1 MGNMI
6 TFANDTTFNVLS
18 IAGRNEMTS
27 SDVDLL
33 TDSKRNILE
42 IKFDGSVYDTETLLY
57 YYENTDNA
65 ERITITDDGG
75 NTYVYIDYVIPV
87 KFSTEYNGTETKTIV
102 LVLAQ
107 LTEADKA
114 LREATNVTGYTGTE
128 LEITQKRKIAESK
141 QMLVDWLEN
150 NPLLYIDGAY
160 YSVTEEKQSLLNNN
174 LASYERAKAIG
185 VEYPLKWN
193 NTGNEC
199 TEWEYENL
207 LALSLAIAE
216 YVAPQVSRQQSY
228 ELSIKACTTVS
239 DVNKIDIL
247 YGIVDDEIVD
257 NNKDFDDANLTEND
271 ESEEIE
277 DNSAENELSEV

>member
-1 MGNMI
+1 MSSTI
-6 TFANDTTFNVLS
+6 TFANEVSFDVLS

-27 SDVDLL
+27 SDIDLL

-42 IKFDGSVYDTETLLY
+42 IKFDGNVYDTDIILD
-57 YYENTDNA
+57 YYENTENT
-65 ERITITDDGG
+65 EKLTITDDSG
-75 NTYVYIDYVIPV
+75 NTFVYLDYVIPV

-128 LEITQKRKIAESK
+128 LEIAQQRKIDESK
-141 QMLVDWLEN
+141 QLLAEWLEN
-150 NPLLYIDGAY
+150 NPLLYTDGEY
-160 YSVTEEKQSLLNNN
+160 YSCTEEKQSLLNNN

-193 NTGNEC
+193 STGNEC
-199 TEWEYENL
+199 VEWEYENL

-239 DVNKIDIL
+239 DVNKINIL
-247 YGIVDDEIVD
+247 YGIVDGEIVD
-257 NNKDFDDANLTEND
+257 NNSDFDDDNLTDN
-271 ESEEIE
+271 EEIEEVE
-277 DNSAENELSEV
+277 DNSAENDVSEI